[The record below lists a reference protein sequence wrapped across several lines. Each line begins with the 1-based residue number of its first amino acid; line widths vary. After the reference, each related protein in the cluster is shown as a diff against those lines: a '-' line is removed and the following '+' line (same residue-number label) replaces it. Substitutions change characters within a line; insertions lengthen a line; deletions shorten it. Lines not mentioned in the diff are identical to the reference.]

1 MNTVETPSE
10 AQAFTDICGI
20 VCRVL
25 ELEPGDLEIT
35 RDMSL
40 TDDLGLESIDLVAIG
55 AMLTERYDE
64 RVNLAAYLADLDM
77 DDVIALRVG
86 DLTGFVTSRLSD
98 GRIAEH

>member
-1 MNTVETPSE
+1 MNTAKAPSE

-25 ELEPGDLEIT
+25 DLEPGDIEIT

-55 AMLTERYDE
+55 AMLAERYGE
-64 RVNLAAYLADLDM
+64 QVNLAAYLAELDI
-77 DDVIALRVG
+77 DEVIALRVG
-86 DLTGFVTSRLSD
+86 ELAEFVTSRLADS
-98 GRIAEH
+98 RVAER